1 MKVGEV
7 YTRKE
12 EGRMLKTAVVVEI
25 IGNRV
30 RFAAYNQ
37 LSEML
42 EFTQGIPHF
51 KKKYKLA

>member
-1 MKVGEV
+1 
-7 YTRKE
+7 
-12 EGRMLKTAVVVEI
+12 MLKTAVVVEI